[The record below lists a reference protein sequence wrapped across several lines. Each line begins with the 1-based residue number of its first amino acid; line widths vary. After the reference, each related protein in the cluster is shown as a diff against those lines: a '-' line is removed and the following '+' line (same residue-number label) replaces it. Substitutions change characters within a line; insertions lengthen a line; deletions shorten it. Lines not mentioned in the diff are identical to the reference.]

1 MKRALAFACVL
12 LLGVG
17 FASFA
22 QFSGTWET
30 TVDFYPAA
38 LTFAEFADFDS
49 DLDVTYAVSD
59 WEFTM
64 ESSFDPTGLTAMD
77 FAVEGILGAFT
88 LTAEVGFI
96 PMFVTEYTVVYDD
109 PQTASACYGVGWVY
123 DSVTVTKVTKPL
135 FDDLAIESEVSIA
148 GVTFGGRFMLF
159 GEQLTSANYG
169 YTYFDGIP
177 APLGDGAIV
186 AGVDP
191 LVKTFSAGNGSGWK
205 FWGSGSVGGMDVTA
219 QAWFNLEDPFG
230 SLYGFYQT
238 YVMASPPLSYM
249 FLDSGYYSLVC
260 EDCIGRFT
268 GLDILLEG
276 FSFACTDV
284 SIFTSFDC
292 CGWNGVYFLLE
303 DIGLGCCWDISFDM
317 LINFT
322 VDSKSVTF
330 QPDLTIANACFTI
343 VAELDYTGGDED
355 GFSIDGINIL
365 GVGLS
370 YTWNGITFTSMTSLD
385 IAKNPI
391 LGGYS
396 KSGLIYSPDYV
407 AVWSPV
413 IYTEAEWEIDDGV
426 CTLITDPAPTWAVD
440 ENGEGFY
447 ELKTFS
453 CEMAEVWEY
462 FEIAVD
468 GDGCC
473 GGGFDLEVAFY
484 FGDIKTLSD
493 LDGTYRLDLNGDGDY
508 SDTNEELVVYG
519 DGDTNDG
526 GGSYPDGYIS
536 KWSEGCDCCPCDDP
550 CSQELA
556 EVEWDATYT
565 GTESGARLFDW
576 VKTTIEGSI
585 GMSSNFDL
593 TFGLDVSTWGWEE
606 LSVGFEFTF

>member
-30 TVDFYPAA
+30 EVEFYPAA
-38 LTFAEFADFDS
+38 LTFAEFADFSS

-64 ESSFDPTGLTAMD
+64 ESSFDPAGLTGMD

-96 PMFVTEYTVVYDD
+96 PMFVTEYSVVYDD
-109 PQTASACYGVGWVY
+109 LQTASACGDFDGVVY
-123 DSVTVTKVTKPL
+123 DTVTETTTTVPL
-135 FDDLAIESEVSIA
+135 FEDLAIESEVSIA

-159 GEQLTSANYG
+159 GEMETSVSYG
-169 YTYFDGIP
+169 YTYFLT
-177 APLGDGAIV
+177 APDYATAFDSQIDPD
-186 AGVDP
+186 ADP
-191 LVKTFSAGNGSGWK
+191 LVVTSTAGNGSGWK
-205 FWGSGSVGGMDVTA
+205 FWGSGSVGGMDVSVN
-219 QAWFNLEDPFG
+219 AWFNLEDPFG
-230 SLYGFYQT
+230 DLYTLYLLYVDESPSLYYK
-238 YVMASPPLSYM
+238 

-284 SIFTSFDC
+284 AIFTSFDC
-292 CGWNGVYFLLE
+292 CGWNGISFLLE
-303 DIGLGCCWDISFDM
+303 DIGLGCCWDLEFDM
-317 LINFT
+317 MIDFT
-322 VDSKSVTF
+322 ATSKSVTF

-343 VAELDYTGGDED
+343 VAEVAYTGGDED

-385 IAKNPI
+385 IEKNPI
-391 LGGYS
+391 LGSGGLVGHGY
-396 KSGLIYSPDYV
+396 IESPTYV
-407 AVWSPV
+407 AVWSAV
-413 IYTEAEWEIDDGV
+413 EEASADWEIVDGTCV
-426 CTLITDPAPTWAVD
+426 ASNQDFNLDADGT
-440 ENGEGFY
+440 GYY
-447 ELKTFS
+447 ELAQFA
-453 CEMAEVWEY
+453 CERAEVWEY

-473 GGGFDLEVAFY
+473 GGGFDLSAAFY
-484 FGDIKTLSD
+484 FGDILALSD
-493 LDGTYRLDLNGDGDY
+493 LDGTFYYDADGDGVY
-508 SDTNEELVVYG
+508 AETGESVQIYG
-519 DGDTNDG
+519 DEAATGASIT
-526 GGSYPDGYIS
+526 P
-536 KWSEGCDCCPCDDP
+536 WSEGCNCCPCDDP
-550 CSQELA
+550 CSQELV
-556 EVEWDATYT
+556 EMEWDTEYT
-565 GTESGARLFDW
+565 AIADARLFDW